1 MKSTT
6 RLISSFK
13 IKKNKKN
20 NKKKFKKKIKKK
32 KKKKKVKGQKKKLKN
47 SFIKSNQIKE
57 ILVISVYCYLTVY
70 ACVNVQ
76 L

>member
-1 MKSTT
+1 MFCEVHYSTYY
-6 RLISSFK
+6 R
-13 IKKNKKN
+13 
-20 NKKKFKKKIKKK
+20 KFKKK
-32 KKKKKVKGQKKKLKN
+32 KKKKRSKVKKKKGKN

>member
-1 MKSTT
+1 MFCEVHYSTYF
-6 RLISSFK
+6 RKL
-13 IKKNKKN
+13 
-20 NKKKFKKKIKKK
+20 KKKES
-32 KKKKKVKGQKKKLKN
+32 KVKGQKKKKLKK

-57 ILVISVYCYLTVY
+57 ILIISVYCYLTVY

>member
-1 MKSTT
+1 MFCEVHYSTYY
-6 RLISSFK
+6 R
-13 IKKNKKN
+13 KKE
-20 NKKKFKKKIKKK
+20 KKK
-32 KKKKKVKGQKKKLKN
+32 KERKKKSKVKGQKKKSKKN

-57 ILVISVYCYLTVY
+57 ILIISVYCYLTVY

>member
-1 MKSTT
+1 MGQGMHNKSSRNVLLST
-6 RLISSFK
+6 LLDLLSQ
-13 IKKNKKN
+13 
-20 NKKKFKKKIKKK
+20 KKKKRVKGQRSK
-32 KKKKKVKGQKKKLKN
+32 KKKKKVKN

-57 ILVISVYCYLTVY
+57 ILIISVYCYLTVY

>member
-1 MKSTT
+1 MGQGMHNKSS
-6 RLISSFK
+6 RNVLWSALLDLLSQ
-13 IKKNKKN
+13 
-20 NKKKFKKKIKKK
+20 
-32 KKKKKVKGQKKKLKN
+32 KKKKKVKGQRSKKKKKKKK

-57 ILVISVYCYLTVY
+57 ILIISVYCYLTVY

>member
-1 MKSTT
+1 MFCEVHYSTYY
-6 RLISSFK
+6 SK
-13 IKKNKKN
+13 G
-20 NKKKFKKKIKKK
+20 KKK
-32 KKKKKVKGQKKKLKN
+32 KKKKKK